1 MQANKKDVLNRLA
14 TIEGHL
20 KGIRK
25 MVEEDQYCVDI
36 LKQAYA
42 VERALQK
49 FETVLLDGH
58 LKGCVVEGFR
68 AGRDQE
74 MIGELGELFELSRK

>member
-1 MQANKKDVLNRLA
+1 MRANQKDVLNRLA

-36 LKQAYA
+36 LKQTFA

-49 FETVLLDGH
+49 FETAILEGH
-58 LKGCVVEGFR
+58 LNGCVAEGFR
-68 AGRDQE
+68 EGRDQD
-74 MIGELGELFELSRK
+74 MIRELSELFELSRR